1 MVNDTQILNN
11 GYPMPRLGLGVYKV
25 TDEEME
31 TAIQAALDDGY
42 RAFDTAYFYNNEEA
56 LGKALK
62 NSGVP
67 REDLFITTKLWNDH
81 KGYDSTLEYFNRSLN
96 NLGLEYIDLYLIHW
110 PCEKNELYIET
121 YKALEKL
128 YEEGKIKAIGVC
140 NFKVHHL
147 EKLMRETNIVPQVNQ
162 IEVHPYFN
170 QQEVQDFCDK
180 HDIVVT
186 AWMPLMRNRGLLDDP
201 TITKLAKAYDKTPAQ
216 IVLRWHVAHN
226 RVVIPKSKTPSRI
239 RENHDIFDFNLELTE
254 IAEIDS
260 LNRNAR
266 QGKDPD
272 EVSIGDLK

>member
-1 MVNDTQILNN
+1 
-11 GYPMPRLGLGVYKV
+11 
-25 TDEEME
+25 
-31 TAIQAALDDGY
+31 
-42 RAFDTAYFYNNEEA
+42 
-56 LGKALK
+56 
-62 NSGVP
+62 
-67 REDLFITTKLWNDH
+67 
-81 KGYDSTLEYFNRSLN
+81 
-96 NLGLEYIDLYLIHW
+96 
-110 PCEKNELYIET
+110 
-121 YKALEKL
+121 
-128 YEEGKIKAIGVC
+128 
-140 NFKVHHL
+140 
-147 EKLMRETNIVPQVNQ
+147 MRETNIVPQVNQ

-216 IVLRWHVAHN
+216 IV
-226 RVVIPKSKTPSRI
+226 SRGTSP
-239 RENHDIFDFNLELTE
+239 HPLKHHQ